1 MSDSKGT
8 VLAVDDDPQAL
19 ALLMS
24 VLEEQGYRVQPAD
37 SGKLAL
43 MSLATH
49 SPELILL
56 DVRMPGMG
64 GFEVCRSIRETEAG
78 RRIPLMFMSA
88 SSERL
93 EWAEGLALGAVD
105 FISKPF
111 QREEL
116 VARVRTHM
124 ELGRLQ
130 AQLETRVAQ
139 RTAELRGAIERL
151 RLEVAERRRAELAAR
166 ESEARFRNIA
176 NAAPVIIWTSDKD
189 NHVDFR
195 NEYAQ
200 HFTGRTTEEL
210 AGDRWAEVVH
220 GEDLDG
226 QLRTYSQALGTQRKF
241 QLEYRVR
248 RADGEYRWML
258 DMGTPRF
265 LPDGKFAGYVGIVTD
280 LTDIKRSQE
289 RAFIAQNL
297 ENLRVLSAGIAH
309 DFNTLIGAIFGE
321 ADLALSDMIPDAPG
335 RENLER
341 IIGVARRAADI
352 VRLLIAY
359 AGDRSD
365 TAGPELID
373 LNSVVQEIVP
383 HLKGCTL
390 QRTEIRTSL
399 ADRLPAVLAK
409 PLQIRQVILNLV
421 LNGVESLDGHK
432 GLVTV
437 TTSLVQIGQEFPEEN
452 LPDGSYVKLKI
463 SDSGCG
469 MSEKV
474 QARMFDP
481 YYSTKGLGRGLG
493 LAAVQGIVRSYGG
506 IVTARSMPGEGS
518 TMEVLLPS
526 ASHIAT
532 DQLCDEEERGQGTLG
547 S

>member
-1 MSDSKGT
+1 VTETKGRI
-8 VLAVDDDPQAL
+8 LAVDDDPEAL
-19 ALLMS
+19 GLLMG

-43 MSLATH
+43 VSVAAH
-49 SPELILL
+49 PPELILL
-56 DVRMPGMG
+56 DVRMPGMD
-64 GFEVCRSIRETEAG
+64 GFEICRRIRETEAG
-78 RRIPLMFMSA
+78 RRIPLMFISA
-88 SSERL
+88 SVQKE

-111 QREEL
+111 HREEL
-116 VARVRTHM
+116 LARVRTHM

-130 AQLETRVAQ
+130 VQLETRVAQ
-139 RTAELRGAIERL
+139 RTAELHRAVEQL
-151 RLEVAERRRAELAAR
+151 RIEVAERRRSELAAR
-166 ESEARFRNIA
+166 ESEARFRIIA
-176 NAAPVIIWTSDKD
+176 NAAPVIIWTSDRD
-189 NHVDFR
+189 NRVDFR

-200 HFTGRTTEEL
+200 LFTGCSHEEL
-210 AGDRWAEVVH
+210 ADHRWAEVVH
-220 GEDLDG
+220 AEDREG
-226 QLRTYSQALGTQRKF
+226 QQLTYSQAMPARCRF

-265 LPDGKFAGYVGIVTD
+265 LPNGEFAGYVGIVTD

-289 RAFIAQNL
+289 RAFTAQNL

-321 ADLALSDMIPDAPG
+321 ADLALSDMTPDAPSRG
-335 RENLER
+335 SVER
-341 IIGVARRAADI
+341 IIGVAKRAADI

-383 HLKGCTL
+383 HLKVRTL
-390 QRTEIRTSL
+390 RQIEIRTSL

-409 PLQIRQVILNLV
+409 PLQIRQVVLNLV
-421 LNGVESLDGHK
+421 LNGVESLDGQK
-432 GLVTV
+432 GLITV
-437 TTSLVQIGQEFPEEN
+437 TTSPVQIGEGLHEGCEN
-452 LPDGSYVKLKI
+452 LPDGSYVMLSI
-463 SDSGCG
+463 SDTGCG

-474 QARMFDP
+474 QARIFDP

-493 LAAVQGIVRSYGG
+493 LAAVHGIVRSCGGG
-506 IVTARSMPGEGS
+506 ISARSVPGGGS
-518 TMEVLLPS
+518 TLEVLLPN
-526 ASHIAT
+526 ASQTPT
-532 DQLCDEEERGQGTLG
+532 DQLYSDLEG
-547 S
+547 